1 MIYDILFAVCG
12 IGLIALGV
20 SLMKLDNLVESWR
33 METLHHTK
41 LLNDIDHK
49 RLENT
54 CRLDG
59 AFRRIQA
66 LEDRLEG
73 QEALT
78 TVLEEKIKALEETVE
93 YLEGKL

>member
-12 IGLIALGV
+12 IGLIALGL
-20 SLMKLDNLVESWR
+20 SLMKLDKLVRSW
-33 METLHHTK
+33 MAEVLDLTK
-41 LLNDIDHK
+41 VINAVDRRQFEGSL
-49 RLENT
+49 
-54 CRLDG
+54 RLDE
-59 AFRRIQA
+59 AFQRIQV

-78 TVLEEKIKALEETVE
+78 ANLEDKIKALEETVE